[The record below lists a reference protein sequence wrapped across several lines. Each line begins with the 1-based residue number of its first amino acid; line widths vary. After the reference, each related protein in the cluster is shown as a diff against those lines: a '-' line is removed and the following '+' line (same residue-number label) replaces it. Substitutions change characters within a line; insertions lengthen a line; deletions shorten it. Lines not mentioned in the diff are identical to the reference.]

1 MQSDQDQAQATP
13 DDAPASLDER
23 RAAVAARWDAA
34 YEKLG
39 GLGKLDVTFAK
50 VGDRVGF
57 FVSVAEGD
65 ENDLEIDVKS
75 PLFEGR
81 FNVRRM
87 GYVGRWQLFSPGGR
101 DVLTP
106 EAGISKE
113 GYYHV
118 LTSIAKA

>member
-1 MQSDQDQAQATP
+1 MPPPPDPAQVAP
-13 DDAPASLDER
+13 DDVPASLDER
-23 RAAVAARWDAA
+23 RAAAAARWDAA

-39 GLGKLDVTFAK
+39 ALGNLDVTFAK

-87 GYVGRWQLFSPGGR
+87 EYGGRWQLFSPGGR

-113 GYYHV
+113 GYRQA
-118 LTSIAKA
+118 LESITRA